1 MTAPF
6 PPRGA
11 PAPLPATG
19 PALGLLETASVAR
32 GMVAADVMVKRALV
46 TLVRAHPATPGK
58 FVVLIAGG
66 EEEVEQAMGAGL
78 EVAADTLVDRLYLP
92 KADPQLAPALGGG
105 VQIERVDELDAL
117 GIVETFSV
125 AAAILSADRAVKAA
139 AVRLVQ
145 LRLARGLGGRAFY
158 VLTGEL
164 HQVEAGVEAGRS
176 IIHDGMLLTTE
187 IIARPHVDLLG
198 ELLLGGD
205 DRQLDPSRR

>member
-1 MTAPF
+1 MTPLS
-6 PPRGA
+6 PPEGA
-11 PAPLPATG
+11 SPLPATG
-19 PALGLLETASVAR
+19 PALGLVETASVAR
-32 GMVAADVMVKRALV
+32 GMVVADAMVKRALV
-46 TLVRAHPATPGK
+46 TLVRAHPTTPGK
-58 FVVLIAGG
+58 FIVLIAGG
-66 EEEVEQAMGAGL
+66 EEEVEQAMGVGQDL
-78 EVAADTLVDRLYLP
+78 AADTLVDRLYLP
-92 KADPQLAPALGGG
+92 KADPQLAPALGGV
-105 VQIERVDELDAL
+105 VQVERLEELDTL

-187 IIARPHVDLLG
+187 IIARPHADLLG
-198 ELLLGGD
+198 EILLGGD
-205 DRQLDPSRR
+205 ERQLDPSRR